1 METAP
6 RVAQVE
12 RSRGRIRTQGSGR
25 FPGSA
30 LLHNAALTPQRFQ
43 SLSSSLLGQFVHG
56 NPCQFIF
63 YILGN
68 RRAQEI
74 NLKISDF

>member
-1 METAP
+1 MEPAP
-6 RVAQVE
+6 HVARVE

-30 LLHNAALTPQRFQ
+30 LLHNAALTPQLFQ
-43 SLSSSLLGQFVHG
+43 SLSSSLLGQFGHG

-63 YILGN
+63 LYFG
-68 RRAQEI
+68 
-74 NLKISDF
+74 K